1 MEGTRTNP
9 YESIRLDNQ
18 LCFPLYAC
26 AKEVVRQY
34 RTPLEPLGM
43 TYTQYVV
50 MMVLWECGSITEKE
64 LGERIHLD
72 SGTLAPLL
80 KRLDKQGLV
89 KRERPDQNERVLRI
103 TLTEAGISLQEE
115 ALSVPEAM
123 KNCIGL
129 SMEECSVLRSLLDK
143 SLNAMESRGKL
154 TDRERITIVNDA
166 IRKR

>member
-1 MEGTRTNP
+1 VEATGTNP

-26 AKEVVRQY
+26 AKEIVRQY
-34 RTPLEPLGM
+34 RTPLEPLGL

-89 KRERPDQNERVLRI
+89 KRERPDRNERLLQI
-103 TLTEAGISLQEE
+103 TLTDAGTAMREE

-129 SMEECSVLRSLLDK
+129 SAEECSVLRRLLDK
-143 SLNAMESRGKL
+143 SLAAMETRGK
-154 TDRERITIVNDA
+154 
-166 IRKR
+166 

>member
-1 MEGTRTNP
+1 MEANRLNSF
-9 YESIRLDNQ
+9 ESIRLDNQ

-26 AKEVVRQY
+26 AKEIVRQY
-34 RTPLEPLGM
+34 RTPLEPLGL

-64 LGERIHLD
+64 LGERVHLD

-89 KRERPDQNERVLRI
+89 KRERPDQNERLLQI
-103 TLTEAGISLQEE
+103 TLTDAGIALQEE

-129 SMEECSVLRSLLDK
+129 SAEECSVLRGLLDK
-143 SLNAMESRGKL
+143 SLAAMETR
-154 TDRERITIVNDA
+154 
-166 IRKR
+166 RK

>member
-1 MEGTRTNP
+1 VEANRLNSF
-9 YESIRLDNQ
+9 ESIRLDNQ

-26 AKEVVRQY
+26 AKEIVRQY
-34 RTPLEPLGM
+34 RTPLEPLGL

-64 LGERIHLD
+64 LGERVHLD

-89 KRERPDQNERVLRI
+89 KRERPDQNERLLQI
-103 TLTEAGISLQEE
+103 TLTDAGIALQEE

-129 SMEECSVLRSLLDK
+129 SAEECSVLRGLLDK
-143 SLNAMESRGKL
+143 SLAAMETR
-154 TDRERITIVNDA
+154 
-166 IRKR
+166 RK

>member
-1 MEGTRTNP
+1 MENL

-26 AKEVVRQY
+26 AKEIVRRY
-34 RTPLEPLGM
+34 RTPLEPLGL

-50 MMVLWECGSITEKE
+50 MMVLWECGAVTEKE
-64 LGERIHLD
+64 LGEKIHLD

-89 KRERPDQNERVLRI
+89 KRERPDHNERLLQI
-103 TLTEAGISLQEE
+103 TLTDAGIALQEE

-129 SMEECSVLRSLLDK
+129 NAEECSVLRGLLDK
-143 SLNAMESRGKL
+143 ALAAMETGR
-154 TDRERITIVNDA
+154 R
-166 IRKR
+166 

>member
-1 MEGTRTNP
+1 MEAAKP
-9 YESIRLDNQ
+9 SLYESIRLDNQ

-26 AKEVVRQY
+26 AKEIVRQY
-34 RTPLEPLGM
+34 RTPLEPLGL

-89 KRERPDQNERVLRI
+89 KRNRPDQNERLLLI
-103 TLTEAGISLQEE
+103 TLTDAGIAMREN

-129 SMEECSVLRSLLDK
+129 SMEECSILRKLLDK
-143 SLNAMESRGKL
+143 SLSAMERRSKE
-154 TDRERITIVNDA
+154 ERA
-166 IRKR
+166 

>member
-1 MEGTRTNP
+1 MEAARQNP
-9 YESIRLDNQ
+9 YESIRLENQ

-34 RTPLEPLGM
+34 RTPLELLGL

-89 KRERPDQNERVLRI
+89 KRERPDHNERLLQI
-103 TLTEAGISLQEE
+103 TLTDAGIAMQED

-129 SMEECSVLRSLLDK
+129 SKEECSVLRRLLDK
-143 SLNAMESRGKL
+143 SLIAMETR
-154 TDRERITIVNDA
+154 R
-166 IRKR
+166 

>member
-1 MEGTRTNP
+1 MEANRLNSF
-9 YESIRLDNQ
+9 ENIRLDNQ

-26 AKEVVRQY
+26 AKEIVRQY
-34 RTPLEPLGM
+34 RTPLEPLGL

-64 LGERIHLD
+64 LGERVHLD

-89 KRERPDQNERVLRI
+89 KRERPDQNERLLQI
-103 TLTEAGISLQEE
+103 TLTDAGIALQEE

-129 SMEECSVLRSLLDK
+129 SAEECSVLRGLLDK
-143 SLNAMESRGKL
+143 SLAAMETR
-154 TDRERITIVNDA
+154 
-166 IRKR
+166 RK

>member
-1 MEGTRTNP
+1 MEANRPNP

-26 AKEVVRQY
+26 AKEIVRQY
-34 RTPLEPLGM
+34 RTPLEPLGL

-64 LGERIHLD
+64 LGERVHLD

-80 KRLDKQGLV
+80 KRLEKQGLV
-89 KRERPDQNERVLRI
+89 KRERPDHNERTLQI
-103 TLTEAGISLQEE
+103 TLTDVGNAMQEE
-115 ALSVPEAM
+115 ALSVPEVM

-143 SLNAMESRGKL
+143 SLAAMETG
-154 TDRERITIVNDA
+154 
-166 IRKR
+166 RK

>member
-1 MEGTRTNP
+1 MEANRLNS

-26 AKEVVRQY
+26 AKEIVRQY
-34 RTPLEPLGM
+34 RTPLEPLGL

-64 LGERIHLD
+64 LGERVHLD

-89 KRERPDQNERVLRI
+89 KRERPDHNERTLQI
-103 TLTEAGISLQEE
+103 TLTDAGIAMQEK
-115 ALSVPEAM
+115 ALSVPETM

-129 SMEECSVLRSLLDK
+129 SMEECSVLRRLLDK
-143 SLNAMESRGKL
+143 SLAAMETG
-154 TDRERITIVNDA
+154 
-166 IRKR
+166 RK

>member
-1 MEGTRTNP
+1 MEATRPNP

-26 AKEVVRQY
+26 AKEIVRQY
-34 RTPLEPLGM
+34 RTPLEPLGL

-50 MMVLWECGSITEKE
+50 MMVLWECGAITEKE
-64 LGERIHLD
+64 LGEKIHLD

-89 KRERPDQNERVLRI
+89 KRERPDHNERLLQI
-103 TLTEAGISLQEE
+103 TLTDAGIAMQKE

-129 SMEECSVLRSLLDK
+129 NAEECAALRRLLDK
-143 SLNAMESRGKL
+143 SLAAMETRGK
-154 TDRERITIVNDA
+154 
-166 IRKR
+166 

>member
-1 MEGTRTNP
+1 METSRTDP
-9 YESIRLDNQ
+9 YEAIRLDRQ

-34 RTPLEPLGM
+34 RIPLEPLGL
-43 TYTQYVV
+43 TYTQYIV

-89 KRERPDQNERVLRI
+89 KRERPDQNERLLRI
-103 TLTEAGISLQEE
+103 TLTEAGIALRED

-123 KNCIGL
+123 KTCIGL
-129 SMEECSVLRSLLDK
+129 SMEECSVLRRLLDK
-143 SLNAMESRGKL
+143 SLMAMKHRSKE
-154 TDRERITIVNDA
+154 ERT
-166 IRKR
+166 